1 MIELQKELTVKEI
14 KYKIKELEDD
24 LNLYL
29 TLKKINY
36 EKTQPQSVKYQDIV
50 ISGGNKIFDKF
61 THYVIK
67 DEDYDTTIYAITEAI
82 LAWEQRLVEKI
93 KNISESEDKILI
105 TYLRDDEEYSWER
118 IARETN
124 YSERQ
129 ARRIYNE

>member
-29 TLKKINY
+29 TLKKINF

-67 DEDYDTTIYAITEAI
+67 DEDYDATIYAKTEAI

-93 KNISESEDKILI
+93 KSISESEDKILI

-129 ARRIYNE
+129 ARRIYNK

>member
-1 MIELQKELTVKEI
+1 MIELKKELTVKEI

-36 EKTQPQSVKYQDIV
+36 EKTQPQSVRYQDIV

-82 LAWEQRLVEKI
+82 LVWEQRLVEKI

>member
-50 ISGGNKIFDKF
+50 IGGGNKIFDKF

-67 DEDYDTTIYAITEAI
+67 DEDYDATIYAITEAI